1 MGLDHSNPEDREALV
16 GWLEDWRPE
25 YFPRVR
31 SLLEQHQALERSR
44 EVIGKFLNDSDTAL
58 STLKPGPQ
66 VEALYALSR
75 FLARQTDLL
84 AGA

>member
-1 MGLDHSNPEDREALV
+1 
-16 GWLEDWRPE
+16 LEK
-25 YFPRVR
+25 
-31 SLLEQHQALERSR
+31 HQALERSR

-58 STLKPGPQ
+58 STLKSGPQ